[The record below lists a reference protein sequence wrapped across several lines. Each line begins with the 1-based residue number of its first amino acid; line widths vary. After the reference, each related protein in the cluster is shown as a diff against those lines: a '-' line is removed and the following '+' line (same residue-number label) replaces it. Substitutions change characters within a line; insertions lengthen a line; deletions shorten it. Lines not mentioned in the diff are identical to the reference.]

1 MPCWDFLVLRW
12 LLGTPAV
19 TWTTEL
25 EWNLG
30 KLEFL
35 YQLSQLKCATLLMVF
50 ELMLDPKS
58 KEKKNPKLLSK
69 NMLICEQASAFNKI

>member
-1 MPCWDFLVLRW
+1 MVPCWDIVVLRW

-35 YQLSQLKCATLLMVF
+35 YQQSQLKCATLLRVF
-50 ELMLDPKS
+50 ELMLDLKC
-58 KEKKNPKLLSK
+58 KEKKSQPPQQKYAHLWTG
-69 NMLICEQASAFNKI
+69 ERV